1 MIFKVERAR
10 LSECL
15 EVMHAAYDVTAKQ
28 FGLTAE
34 NCPHR
39 GNADLPLDELV
50 AEFDGGAAM
59 FGYLLDGRIVG
70 FLSMG
75 VDGDMA
81 KINDLVVLPEF
92 WHRGIGGELVGCA
105 KRFARERGAST
116 LTLGMIDDNEVLRRW
131 YERHGFVTVRQ
142 KKFAGAP
149 FTVGYMEQ
157 KLSDE

>member
-1 MIFKVERAR
+1 MIFKVEKAQ
-10 LSECL
+10 LPECL

-39 GNADLPLDELV
+39 GNADLPLGELV
-50 AEFDGGAAM
+50 AEFDGGTTM
-59 FGYLLDGRIVG
+59 FGFREDGRVVG

-92 WHRGIGGELVGCA
+92 WHRGIGGELVCHA
-105 KRFARERGAST
+105 ERVAREQGALT

-131 YERHGFVTVRQ
+131 YERHGFVTVRR